1 MNAPTALY
9 SALCLNKNLSTNKII
24 SLMIQILNRYVDN
37 ISRGMTS
44 IEILKFIDNLAEIGY
59 NNMSLEE
66 VKTYFQNIIK
76 HDNNDNND
84 NNDNDDNDDN
94 VTNSKDHFSFIT
106 DNDNNNNTQYIGSF
120 EIIKAIE
127 LTDKLTISCTKNSD
141 KYTIFIYINDNNN
154 SIISYQMNL
163 LVN

>member
-44 IEILKFIDNLAEIGY
+44 IQILKFINNLEEIGY

-66 VKTYFQNIIK
+66 VKTYFQTIIK
-76 HDNNDNND
+76 HNDNNNDNDNND
-84 NNDNDDNDDN
+84 NIYI
-94 VTNSKDHFSFIT
+94 NSKDHFSFIT
-106 DNDNNNNTQYIGSF
+106 DNDNNTQSIGSF

-141 KYTIFIYINDNNN
+141 KYTIFIYTNDNNN

-163 LVN
+163 LLN

>member
-66 VKTYFQNIIK
+66 VKTYFQTIIK
-76 HDNNDNND
+76 HDNDNND
-84 NNDNDDNDDN
+84 NNNDNIY
-94 VTNSKDHFSFIT
+94 TNSIEQFSFIT
-106 DNDNNNNTQYIGSF
+106 DNDNNTQYIGSF
-120 EIIKAIE
+120 EIIKKVE
-127 LTDKLTISCTKNSD
+127 LTDKLTISCTKDSD
-141 KYTIFIYINDNNN
+141 KYTIFIYINDNSN
-154 SIISYQMNL
+154 SIISYQMIL

>member
-76 HDNNDNND
+76 HDNNNND
-84 NNDNDDNDDN
+84 NDDNDDNDDN

-106 DNDNNNNTQYIGSF
+106 DNDNNTQYIGSF

>member
-66 VKTYFQNIIK
+66 VKTYFQTIIK
-76 HDNNDNND
+76 HDNDNDNND
-84 NNDNDDNDDN
+84 NNNDNIY
-94 VTNSKDHFSFIT
+94 TNSIEQFSFIT
-106 DNDNNNNTQYIGSF
+106 DNDNNTQYIGSF
-120 EIIKAIE
+120 EIIKKVE
-127 LTDKLTISCTKNSD
+127 LTDKLTISCTKDSD
-141 KYTIFIYINDNNN
+141 KYTIFIYINDNSN
-154 SIISYQMNL
+154 SIISYQMIL